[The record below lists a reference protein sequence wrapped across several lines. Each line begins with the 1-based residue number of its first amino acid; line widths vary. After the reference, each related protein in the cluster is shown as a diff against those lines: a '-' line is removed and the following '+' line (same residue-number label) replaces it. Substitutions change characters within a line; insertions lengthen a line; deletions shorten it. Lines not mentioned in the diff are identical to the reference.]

1 MTFQSMAELR
11 LYVAKQARDL
21 ASLESYDREQAR
33 IARERARARSN
44 ENLKLGRMRSSQQRK
59 HLADGFD

>member
-11 LYVAKQARDL
+11 LYVAKQARD
-21 ASLESYDREQAR
+21 AAKLESYDRERAR

-44 ENLKLGRMRSSQQRK
+44 ENLKLGRMRSSQRRK